1 MVIRV
6 FSGWSVRRG
15 LNRDLVHCPWLCCRD
30 QFTRFTS
37 HLWTTFLYLFWMY
50 WILRA
55 SLLLHGSMGY
65 SVHLVQNYATKF
77 SIMIYKYII
86 LLSKKKK
93 KIRVF
98 LWRVCRDYIPT
109 KIRLQSKG
117 IECPASCLFC
127 QQNLEIAFN
136 CFFTCLQES
145 FLFGKKKA
153 CETWSNLSW
162 LKLNQSMI
170 RISSLSVM
178 PTPLLR

>member
-50 WILRA
+50 WILQA

-93 KIRVF
+93 DQSF
-98 LWRVCRDYIPT
+98 PLEG
-109 KIRLQSKG
+109 LQGLHSYKNTTA
-117 IECPASCLFC
+117 IKRYWMS
-127 QQNLEIAFN
+127 
-136 CFFTCLQES
+136 S
-145 FLFGKKKA
+145 FLPFLSAKFGN
-153 CETWSNLSW
+153 C
-162 LKLNQSMI
+162 I
-170 RISSLSVM
+170 
-178 PTPLLR
+178 

>member
-50 WILRA
+50 WILQA

-93 KIRVF
+93 RSEFSFGGFAGITFLQKYDCNQKVLNVQLLAFSVSKIWKLHLTVS
-98 LWRVCRDYIPT
+98 L
-109 KIRLQSKG
+109 
-117 IECPASCLFC
+117 PASRNHFCLGKRRLVKHDRTFLDWSWI
-127 QQNLEIAFN
+127 NL
-136 CFFTCLQES
+136 
-145 FLFGKKKA
+145 
-153 CETWSNLSW
+153 W
-162 LKLNQSMI
+162 LEFQAYQ
-170 RISSLSVM
+170 
-178 PTPLLR
+178 